1 MALWLQM
8 LPWWV
13 AIQGVMFVPFR
24 LYQDL
29 WRYTG
34 IWDLRNIIAAGF
46 CGTLVFYL
54 LIRWGFGLMAYP
66 RSVYIMGAILV
77 VFLLGSPVNTAAVS
91 DAGAF

>member
-1 MALWLQM
+1 MVGGY
-8 LPWWV
+8 P
-13 AIQGVMFVPFR
+13 GVMFVPFR

-77 VFLLGSPVNTAAVS
+77 VFLLGSPVNTAAVRR
-91 DAGAF
+91 